1 MTTPPSPGAR
11 IRVAVVDDHPVV
23 REGLVLIL
31 QTQPD
36 FEIVG
41 EGESGPDALD
51 LVDRLNPDVLML
63 DLELPGLDGV
73 AVLRRLRERGAST
86 RVIAFTVF
94 DTDDRIIGAVEAGA
108 AGYLLKG
115 APSAEL
121 FDAIRIVH
129 AGGSLLQPLVA
140 STVMRHVAQQGRPTT
155 AQGVSLTE
163 RERDVIQRL
172 ARGMSNKEIAAALG
186 VSERTVKF
194 HVASLFTKLGASNRT
209 EAVTRAVHAG
219 LRPTPVLFPA
229 SFLPARA
236 MPA

>member
-1 MTTPPSPGAR
+1 MTTTPSPGAR

-51 LVDRLNPDVLML
+51 LVDRLAPDVLML
-63 DLELPGLDGV
+63 DLELPGLDGA
-73 AVLRRLRERGAST
+73 AVLRRLRERGATT

-121 FDAIRIVH
+121 FEAIRIVH

-155 AQGVSLTE
+155 QGVSLTE
-163 RERDVIQRL
+163 RERDVIERL

-219 LRPTPVLFPA
+219 LVSL
-229 SFLPARA
+229 
-236 MPA
+236 

>member
-1 MTTPPSPGAR
+1 MTSSSSPGAR

-41 EGESGPDALD
+41 EGETGGDAID
-51 LVDRLNPDVLML
+51 VVERLAPDVLIL

-73 AVLRRLRERGAST
+73 AVLRRLRERGATT
-86 RVIAFTVF
+86 RTIAFTVF

-121 FDAIRIVH
+121 FAAIRIVH
-129 AGGSLLQPLVA
+129 GGGSLLQPLVA
-140 STVMRHVAQQGRPTT
+140 STVMRHMAAHGRQSATHT
-155 AQGVSLTE
+155 VGLTE
-163 RERDVIQRL
+163 REREVLQRL
-172 ARGMSNKEIAAALG
+172 ARAMSNKEIAAALG
-186 VSERTVKF
+186 VTERTVKF
-194 HVASLFTKLGASNRT
+194 HVASLFTKLGAGNRT
-209 EAVTRAVHAG
+209 EAVTRAVQAG
-219 LRPTPVLFPA
+219 LVTL
-229 SFLPARA
+229 
-236 MPA
+236 

>member
-1 MTTPPSPGAR
+1 MTPASLGTR

-41 EGESGPDALD
+41 EGENGPDALD
-51 LVDRLNPDVLML
+51 LVDRLAPDVLML

-73 AVLRRLRERGAST
+73 EVLQRLRERGAPT

-121 FDAIRIVH
+121 FEAIRIVH

-140 STVMRHVAQQGRPTT
+140 STVMRHVAAQGRPITT
-155 AQGVSLTE
+155 QGVALTA
-163 RERDVIQRL
+163 REHEVLERL

-186 VSERTVKF
+186 VTERTVKF
-194 HVASLFTKLGASNRT
+194 HVASLFTKLGAGNRT

-219 LRPTPVLFPA
+219 LVSL
-229 SFLPARA
+229 
-236 MPA
+236 

>member
-1 MTTPPSPGAR
+1 MTTTPSPGAR

-41 EGESGPDALD
+41 EGESGPDALA
-51 LVDRLNPDVLML
+51 LVDRLAPDVLML
-63 DLELPGLDGV
+63 DLELPGLDGA
-73 AVLRRLRERGAST
+73 AVLRRLRERGATT

-121 FDAIRIVH
+121 FEAIRIVH

-155 AQGVSLTE
+155 QGVSLTE

-219 LRPTPVLFPA
+219 LVSL
-229 SFLPARA
+229 
-236 MPA
+236 

>member
-1 MTTPPSPGAR
+1 MTTTPSPGAR

-51 LVDRLNPDVLML
+51 LVDRLAPDVLML
-63 DLELPGLDGV
+63 DLELPGLDGA
-73 AVLRRLRERGAST
+73 AVLRRLRERGATT

-121 FDAIRIVH
+121 FEAIRIVH

-155 AQGVSLTE
+155 QGVSLTE

-219 LRPTPVLFPA
+219 LVSL
-229 SFLPARA
+229 
-236 MPA
+236 

>member
-1 MTTPPSPGAR
+1 MTPAPAPPR

-41 EGESGPDALD
+41 EGQSGPDAIA
-51 LVDRLNPDVLML
+51 LVERLAPDVLML

-73 AVLRRLRERGAST
+73 AVLRQLRERGATT

-121 FDAIRIVH
+121 FRAIRIVH

-140 STVMRHVAQQGRPTT
+140 STVMRHVASGARQQAENGI
-155 AQGVSLTE
+155 ALTP
-163 RERDVIQRL
+163 REQQVLERL

-186 VSERTVKF
+186 VTDRTVKF
-194 HVASLFTKLGASNRT
+194 HVASLFAKLGASNRT

-219 LRPTPVLFPA
+219 LVTL
-229 SFLPARA
+229 
-236 MPA
+236 

>member
-1 MTTPPSPGAR
+1 MTTTPSPGAR

-41 EGESGPDALD
+41 EGESGQDALD
-51 LVDRLNPDVLML
+51 LVDRLAPDVLML
-63 DLELPGLDGV
+63 DLELPGLDGA
-73 AVLRRLRERGAST
+73 AVLRRLRERGATT

-121 FDAIRIVH
+121 FEAIRIVH

-155 AQGVSLTE
+155 QGVSLTE
-163 RERDVIQRL
+163 RERDVIERL

-219 LRPTPVLFPA
+219 LVSL
-229 SFLPARA
+229 
-236 MPA
+236 

>member
-1 MTTPPSPGAR
+1 MTPPSAR

-41 EGESGPDALD
+41 VGESGRDAID
-51 LVDRLNPDVLML
+51 IVERLAPDVLML

-73 AVLRRLRERGAST
+73 AVLRRLRERDATT
-86 RVIAFTVF
+86 RTIAFTVF

-121 FDAIRIVH
+121 FEAIRVVH
-129 AGGSLLQPLVA
+129 RGGSLLQPLVA
-140 STVMRHVAQQGRPTT
+140 STVMRHVASQGRPD
-155 AQGVSLTE
+155 AERSVALTE
-163 RERDVIQRL
+163 REREVLQRL
-172 ARGMSNKEIAAALG
+172 ARGMSNKEIAAELA
-186 VSERTVKF
+186 VTERTVKF
-194 HVASLFTKLGASNRT
+194 HVASLFTKLGAGNRT
-209 EAVTRAVHAG
+209 EAVTRAVQSG
-219 LRPTPVLFPA
+219 LVSL
-229 SFLPARA
+229 
-236 MPA
+236 